1 MVGCTVPRKVVLAL
15 KAWSF
20 LRIAVLGV
28 HRKTEETKSP
38 TSHRTVTWRRSEVG
52 TFVLLFSQ
60 TSLFWTIYLL
70 PFLGKIFHSEKV
82 LWKSLQRQAKR
93 CASKGSLSAVR
104 LIDSQPQQQSQLD
117 LMFMNASSILW
128 LQLRT
133 TSRSAS
139 TKESMLDM
147 ALGIIPSLID
157 KANIICTCPT
167 GLLWGMGKASVLLY
181 KETVSIEANVV
192 RAVQC

>member
-1 MVGCTVPRKVVLAL
+1 MVPFLGRWSWHWKPEAFWELLYWVYIERL
-15 KAWSF
+15 KKQRAQ
-20 LRIAVLGV
+20 R
-28 HRKTEETKSP
+28 HTEQ
-38 TSHRTVTWRRSEVG
+38 SHGEEVRWAHSCC
-52 TFVLLFSQ
+52 FF
-60 TSLFWTIYLL
+60 FWTIYLL

-157 KANIICTCPT
+157 KANIICTCLT